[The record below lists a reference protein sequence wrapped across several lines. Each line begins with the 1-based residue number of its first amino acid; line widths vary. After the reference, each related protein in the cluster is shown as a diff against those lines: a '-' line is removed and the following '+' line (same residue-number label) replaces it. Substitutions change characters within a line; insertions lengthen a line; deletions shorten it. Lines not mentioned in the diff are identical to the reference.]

1 MLAQDIVRRNSEIG
15 VRLALG
21 ATPAAVICLLVAES
35 AVPLLFGS
43 VVGVVVVAVLARV
56 TARVLYEVS
65 PLDPVVYVGAL
76 VLVVAATTLTTGF
89 VTRRAARIS
98 PSTALQQG

>member
-1 MLAQDIVRRNSEIG
+1 
-15 VRLALG
+15 
-21 ATPAAVICLLVAES
+21 
-35 AVPLLFGS
+35 
-43 VVGVVVVAVLARV
+43 
-56 TARVLYEVS
+56 LYEVS

-89 VTRRAARIS
+89 VSRRAARIS